1 MLKIELKDIK
11 FEDVEIIRNWRNSPE
26 ISKYMYTDDYISI
39 EKQEKWFKNLV
50 IDKAQKQW
58 LIVYENEKIGVA
70 YLYNIR
76 ENFRSCYWGFYL
88 AERNHRGKGIG
99 SLVENEVIEYV
110 FNVLDYNK
118 LLCEV
123 LEQNNRVIK
132 MHEKFGFRREGYF
145 REHILKNGEYLD
157 VVSLALLKSEWKVN
171 KK

>member
-1 MLKIELKDIK
+1 MIKIELKDII
-11 FEDVEIIRNWRNSPE
+11 FEDIEIIRNWRNSPE

-39 EKQEKWFKNLV
+39 EKQEKWFKNLD
-50 IDKAQKQW
+50 IDKTQKQW
-58 LIVYENEKIGVA
+58 MIVYENEKIGVA
-70 YLYNIR
+70 YLYNIS

-88 AERNHRGKGIG
+88 AYHNQRGKGIG

-110 FNVLDYNK
+110 FNDLDYNK

-157 VVSLALLKSEWKVN
+157 VVSLALLKSEWKIN